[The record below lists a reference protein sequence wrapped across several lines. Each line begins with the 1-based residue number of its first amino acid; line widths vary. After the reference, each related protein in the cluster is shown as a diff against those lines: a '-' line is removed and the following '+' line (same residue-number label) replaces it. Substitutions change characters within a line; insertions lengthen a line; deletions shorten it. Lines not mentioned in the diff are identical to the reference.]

1 MVFNNDENMSRRTAQ
16 TRVEHAMDTDEK
28 DRESDSSGDQA
39 KARLIVK
46 YNGEDHDITRFG
58 KFHPGGARTLQRFA
72 GRDVSETLERT
83 HHSPAALK
91 LVPEYRVKDEQQVSP
106 TNADDWDRDLI
117 DWSQPLLY
125 QVGSLADNYQAWLL
139 APVDRNLRLF
149 RSDLM
154 ESLTVVSPRT
164 AIFVWPPLLVAMT
177 AVAYYQALWLQY
189 SSLSASYSVALGWC
203 AGLLLWP
210 LVEYSIHR
218 WLFHACPP
226 PTSPLL
232 ITLHFGIHGLHHK
245 SPFDTRRL
253 LFPPAP
259 ALTLAAFAYL
269 PLRAVLAAPLATAVL
284 AGALTGFLG
293 YDLTHYYLHTGSP
306 SPGTRLYRLKRRHN
320 QHHFAQFD
328 RGYGIS
334 SSFWDHVF
342 KTGITLK
349 DIKFELRW

>member
-1 MVFNNDENMSRRTAQ
+1 MMQNF
-16 TRVEHAMDTDEK
+16 
-28 DRESDSSGDQA
+28 
-39 KARLIVK
+39 
-46 YNGEDHDITRFG
+46 
-58 KFHPGGARTLQRFA
+58 
-72 GRDVSETLERT
+72 DVNVV
-83 HHSPAALK
+83 AA
-91 LVPEYRVKDEQQVSP
+91 
-106 TNADDWDRDLI
+106 
-117 DWSQPLLY
+117 
-125 QVGSLADNYQAWLL
+125 
-139 APVDRNLRLF
+139 
-149 RSDLM
+149 
-154 ESLTVVSPRT
+154 
-164 AIFVWPPLLVAMT
+164 
-177 AVAYYQALWLQY
+177 
-189 SSLSASYSVALGWC
+189 ASYSVALGWC

-328 RGYGIS
+328 RGES
-334 SSFWDHVF
+334 
-342 KTGITLK
+342 
-349 DIKFELRW
+349 